1 MRIPPVNSFLSPS
14 ISLLQRV
21 ALAVLALTA
30 LGACSSPAAKTDDD
44 AVAADVAEGDVGLE
58 LGAGQICLPGTA
70 TSCAT
75 DDYVTRCNEAG
86 TAIETVLCTNAGG
99 DPTKCFENGRCSE
112 CVPGLAKRCAPADS
126 TVVERCDD
134 TGHWTTDEQC
144 DAAAGKQCAP
154 GGLCQKACDINVKAN
169 SYVGCAFWA
178 TDLDNAFVPGGA
190 RSYFDA
196 SNAQYAIVVS
206 NPSDKLT
213 ADISIGYFEDGQEQK
228 QTLDSQNNPLD
239 LSPLG
244 PGELRTFLLPPRN
257 IDATSSSFQ
266 AWRVTSSA
274 PIAAYQ
280 FNPLEN
286 VGVYSNDATNLL
298 PEELLGTYY
307 IAMTREETFSILR
320 SFITIV
326 ATQGGQTNVTVTFS
340 SPDNDAS
347 GSTWPLLTL
356 ASQDGT
362 IKSYKSGESASFTLT
377 QWGTLNI
384 ETNMVGSDLT
394 GTVVLADKK
403 IAVFAGSEA
412 ANVPNTNHC
421 DVSKCKAG
429 DLDAGQKCGHCVW
442 DGKTQCASNDD
453 CSGFIICCADHLEM
467 QMFPVP
473 VWDNHYVAVKLF
485 PRGKERD
492 SWRILAATNGTIV
505 NLVPPPKDPKGKAIS
520 VPVLNKG
527 EWFEFETVDSFEISS
542 RHEDKTPAPVLVGHF
557 MSSQDAPDPGAQP
570 DDAGT
575 GDPAF
580 LLAIPS
586 AQWRSEYVFL
596 TPDKY
601 SFNYVSVAAPIHRV
615 CGITTPNKGKTCTAD
630 SECGEGAS
638 ANSCADDTV
647 VTFDGQPI
655 PPDQFFNVS
664 KNYKGARFAV
674 NAGPHTILGLPVL
687 GTDGKLTESRVA
699 VDVYGFDQYVSYGY
713 PAGLDLKDL
722 KYVKQPGQ

>member
-1 MRIPPVNSFLSPS
+1 MRMRPTSFQNSPIFA
-14 ISLLQRV
+14 LLPRLAA
-21 ALAVLALTA
+21 ALIGVSTA
-30 LGACSSPAAKTDDD
+30 IACSTPAANKDGDAIADD
-44 AVAADVAEGDVGLE
+44 ATTGDTGAE
-58 LGAGQICLPGTA
+58 LGAGQICLPGSA

-75 DDYVTRCNEAG
+75 DDYVTRCNDGG
-86 TAIETVLCTNAGG
+86 TAIETVLCTNG
-99 DPTKCFENGRCSE
+99 DGEPTKCFENGRCSD
-112 CVPGLAKRCAPADS
+112 CVPGLGKRCAPTDS
-126 TVVERCDD
+126 TVVEHCDD
-134 TGHWTTDEQC
+134 TGRWVTDQQC
-144 DAAAGKQCAP
+144 DAASGQQCAP

-196 SNAQYAIVVS
+196 ANAQYAIVVS

-213 ADISIGYFEDGQEQK
+213 ADIKIGYFEDGKEQE

-244 PGELRTFLLPPRN
+244 PGDLRTFLLPPRN
-257 IDATSSSFQ
+257 IDATSSTFQ

-326 ATQGGQTNVTVTFS
+326 ATQGGQTSVTVTFP

-347 GSTWPLLTL
+347 GGTWPLLTL
-356 ASQDGT
+356 ASQDGA
-362 IKSYKSGESASFTLT
+362 IKSYKSGESASFTLS

-394 GTVVLADKK
+394 GAVILADKK

-421 DVSKCKAG
+421 DVAKCKPG
-429 DLDAGQKCGHCVW
+429 DLSTGQKCGHCVW

-453 CSGFIICCADHLEM
+453 CGAFVICCADHLEM

-492 SWRILAATNGTIV
+492 SWRILAATDGTIV
-505 NLVPPPKDPKGKAIS
+505 NLVPAPKDPKGKAVS

-527 EWFEFETVDSFEISS
+527 EWYEFETVDNFEILS
-542 RHEDKTPAPVLVGHF
+542 RHEDKTPAPVLIGHF
-557 MSSQDAPDPGAQP
+557 MASQDAPDPGAQP

-601 SFNYVSVAAPIHRV
+601 RFNYISVAAPIHRV
-615 CGITTPNKGKTCTAD
+615 CGTTTANKGKTCTTD
-630 SECGEGAS
+630 SDCGDGA
-638 ANSCADDTV
+638 ATNACADDTV
-647 VTFDGQPI
+647 VTFDGQPV
-655 PPDQFFNVS
+655 PPDQFFNIS
-664 KNYKGARFAV
+664 KSYKGARFAV
-674 NAGPHTILGLPVL
+674 NAGPHTVRGLPVL
-687 GTDGKLTESRVA
+687 GTDGKPAESRVA

>member
-1 MRIPPVNSFLSPS
+1 MRTFRSAPIVSPVARFG
-14 ISLLQRV
+14 ILLGV
-21 ALAVLALTA
+21 LAALA
-30 LGACSSPAAKTDDD
+30 ACSSPAAKTEDD
-44 AVAADVAEGDVGLE
+44 ATVDAAPEDVGPE
-58 LGAGQICLPGTA
+58 LGAGQVCLPGTA

-75 DDYVTRCNEAG
+75 DDYVTRCNDTG
-86 TAIETVLCTNAGG
+86 TAIETVLCTNADG
-99 DPTKCFENGRCSE
+99 DPTKCMDNGRCTE
-112 CVPGLAKRCAPADS
+112 CVPGLAKRCAPSDS

-134 TGHWTTDEQC
+134 TGHWTTDQQC
-144 DAAAGKQCAP
+144 DAASGQQCAP
-154 GGLCQKACDINVKAN
+154 GGLCQKACEINVKAN

-178 TDLDNAFVPGGA
+178 TDLDNAFVPGGT

-196 SNAQYAIVVS
+196 ANAQYAIVVS

-213 ADISIGYFEDGQEQK
+213 SDIKISYFEDGKEQQ

-257 IDATSSSFQ
+257 IDATSSTFQ

-326 ATQGGQTNVTVTFS
+326 AAQGGQTNVTITMP

-347 GSTWPLLTL
+347 GNTWPLLTL

-362 IKSYKSGESASFTLT
+362 IKSFKSGESASFTLS

-394 GTVVLADKK
+394 GAVILADKK
-403 IAVFAGSEA
+403 IAVFSGSEA

-421 DVSKCKAG
+421 DVSKCQPG
-429 DLDAGQKCGHCVW
+429 DLNAGQKCGHCVW
-442 DGKTQCASNDD
+442 DGKTKCASNDD
-453 CSGFIICCADHLEM
+453 CGSFVVCCADHLEM

-473 VWDNHYVAVKLF
+473 VWDAHYVAVKLY

-492 SWRILAATNGTIV
+492 AWRIMAATDGTIV
-505 NLVPPPKDPKGKAIS
+505 NLVPAPKDAKGKGIS

-527 EWFEFETVDSFEISS
+527 EWFEFETVDNFEIFA
-542 RHEDKTPAPVLVGHF
+542 RHDDKTPAPVLVGHF
-557 MSSQDAPDPGAQP
+557 MASQDAPDPGAQP

-586 AQWRSEYVFL
+586 AQWRTEYVFL

-601 SFNYVSVAAPIHRV
+601 RFNYVSVAAPIHRV
-615 CGITTPNKGKTCTAD
+615 CNATTAKKGQTCTAD
-630 SECGEGAS
+630 SDCGEGA
-638 ANSCADDTV
+638 ATNSCADDTQ
-647 VTFDGQPI
+647 VTFDGQLI
-655 PPDQFFNVS
+655 PPDQFFNIS

-674 NAGPHTILGLPVL
+674 DAGPHTIRGLPGL
-687 GTDGKLTESRVA
+687 GADGKPAESRVA

-722 KYVKQPGQ
+722 KYVKPPGQ

>member
-1 MRIPPVNSFLSPS
+1 MQMCAMRSKNT
-14 ISLLQRV
+14 SLFALFARHAGTLLGAFAV
-21 ALAVLALTA
+21 A
-30 LGACSSPAAKTDDD
+30 ACSSPAGTTSDD
-44 AVAADVAEGDVGLE
+44 AGTEIASGDVGPE
-58 LGAGQICLPGTA
+58 LGVGQICMPGTA

-75 DDYVTRCNEAG
+75 DDYVTRCNDGG
-86 TAIETVLCTNAGG
+86 TAIETVLCTNVDG
-99 DPTKCFENGRCSE
+99 DPTKCFDAGRCAE
-112 CVPGLAKRCAPADS
+112 CVPGLSKRCAPTDS
-126 TVVERCDD
+126 TAVEKCDD
-134 TGHWTTDEQC
+134 AGHWVTEQQC
-144 DAAAGKQCAP
+144 DAASGQQCAP
-154 GGLCQKACDINVKAN
+154 GGLCQKACEINVKAN

-196 SNAQYAIVVS
+196 ANAQYAIVVS

-213 ADISIGYFEDGQEQK
+213 SQIKISYFEDGKEQEQ
-228 QTLDSQNNPLD
+228 LIDSSGADLD

-244 PGELRTFLLPPRN
+244 PGELRTFLLPARN
-257 IDATSSSFQ
+257 IDATSLSYQ
-266 AWRVTSSA
+266 AWRVTSSS

-326 ATQGGQTNVTVTFS
+326 ATQGGPTNVTVTFP

-347 GSTWPLLTL
+347 GGTWPLLTL
-356 ASQDGT
+356 ASQDGS
-362 IKSYKSGESASFTLT
+362 ILSYKSGESASFTLN
-377 QWGTLNI
+377 QWGTLNL

-394 GTVVLADKK
+394 GAVILADKK

-421 DVSKCKAG
+421 DVSKCKPG
-429 DLDAGQKCGHCVW
+429 DLATGQKCGRCVW

-453 CSGFIICCADHLEM
+453 CGSFIICCADHLEM

-492 SWRILAATNGTIV
+492 SWRIMAATNGTII
-505 NLVPPPKDPKGKAIS
+505 NLVPPPKDPKGKQVS
-520 VPVLNKG
+520 VPVLDKG
-527 EWFEFETVDSFEISS
+527 EWYEFETVDNFEINS
-542 RHEDKTPAPVLVGHF
+542 RHDDKTPAPVLVGHF
-557 MSSQDAPDPGAQP
+557 MASQDAPDPGAQP

-601 SFNYVSVAAPIHRV
+601 RFNYVSVAAPIHRV
-615 CGITTPNKGKTCTAD
+615 CSATTGNKGKVCTTDSDCGAD
-630 SECGEGAS
+630 AA

-647 VTFDGQPI
+647 VTFDGQPV
-655 PPDQFFNVS
+655 PPDQFFNIS
-664 KNYKGARFAV
+664 KAYKGARFAV
-674 NAGPHTILGLPVL
+674 NAGPHTIRGLPVL
-687 GTDGKLTESRVA
+687 GTDGKPAESRVA